1 LSNNQTVLTACACH
15 AGNFSPQG
23 DSNQHNINKRD
34 EQMVSI
40 SRITTSAV
48 LGAALSLGAA
58 QASAGDDHWGYV
70 GASYGNAQV
79 KIQDSRI
86 SDWDSSWKVF
96 SGYMFNENIGAE
108 LTYHDMGNASDGDFR
123 VADLTGVSAQVIG
136 VLPLGSFDLFAKVGY
151 MYHDAEFEIG
161 AGTPTNNGVELA
173 AGFGARYKAGKFGIR
188 AEAEAFDVS
197 FADLYVLSIGAEY
210 RF

>member
-1 LSNNQTVLTACACH
+1 MA
-15 AGNFSPQG
+15 
-23 DSNQHNINKRD
+23 
-34 EQMVSI
+34 SI
-40 SRITTSAV
+40 SRFTTSAV

-58 QASAGDDHWGYV
+58 QVSAEDGHWAYG
-70 GASYGNAQV
+70 GASIGNAQV

-86 SDWDSSWKVF
+86 SEWDTAWKVF
-96 SGYMFNENIGAE
+96 GGYMFNENIGAE
-108 LTYHDMGNASDGDFR
+108 LTYHDMGNVSDGSFR
-123 VADLTGVSAQVIG
+123 VTDLTGVAAQVIG

-151 MYHDAEFEIG
+151 MYHDAEFEFG
-161 AGTPTNNGVELA
+161 SSTPTNNGVELA